1 MRDAWRGGNR
11 TEFKCPRVLA
21 AAAITISKGGLYL
34 PIPSPAFRKG
44 SHRGLARLFVAVRR
58 RVILMMLRD
67 DQRSNKRVF
76 QLVRIDFRSPPQ
88 MLDWGT

>member
-1 MRDAWRGGNR
+1 MIRKPLIVTFRLDQATRDRMR
-11 TEFKCPRVLA
+11 EV
-21 AAAITISKGGLYL
+21 

-67 DQRSNKRVF
+67 DQRSNKTCFSTCENRAF
-76 QLVRIDFRSPPQ
+76 GSPLQ